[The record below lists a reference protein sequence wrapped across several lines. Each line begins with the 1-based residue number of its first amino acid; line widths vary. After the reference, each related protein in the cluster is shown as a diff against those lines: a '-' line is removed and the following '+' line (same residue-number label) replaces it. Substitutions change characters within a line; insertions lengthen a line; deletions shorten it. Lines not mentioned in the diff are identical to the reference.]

1 MSVPDLVIDTR
12 GLTKR
17 YKSAQA
23 LTGLDLHVPRGSVYG
38 FLGRN
43 GAGKTTTIKTLMGWC
58 VRLAAKAG
66 FWASRSVTNVPRSGF
81 GGAPPMS
88 ARTAARGPE

>member
-1 MSVPDLVIDTR
+1 MSTHDLVIETR

-23 LTGLDLHVPRGSVYG
+23 LAGLDMHVPRGSVYG

-43 GAGKTTTIKTLMGWC
+43 GAGKTTTIKALD
-58 VRLAAKAG
+58 RH
-66 FWASRSVTNVPRSGF
+66 
-81 GGAPPMS
+81 
-88 ARTAARGPE
+88 GPADKR

>member
-1 MSVPDLVIDTR
+1 MSSPDLVIDTR

-23 LTGLDLHVPRGSVYG
+23 LAGLDL
-38 FLGRN
+38 
-43 GAGKTTTIKTLMGWC
+43 
-58 VRLAAKAG
+58 
-66 FWASRSVTNVPRSGF
+66 NVPRSRF

-88 ARTAARGPE
+88 ARTAAPGPE